1 MTRCPED
8 GNGYPLGGL
17 WAWVGHNP
25 LSAVGTGREVGQDLR
40 DQLGLLDKGKS
51 KDR

>member
-8 GNGYPLGGL
+8 GNGSALGGL

-25 LSAVGTGREVGQDLR
+25 LSAVGTGREVGQELR
-40 DQLGLLDKGKS
+40 DHLGLLDKG
-51 KDR
+51 RTTL